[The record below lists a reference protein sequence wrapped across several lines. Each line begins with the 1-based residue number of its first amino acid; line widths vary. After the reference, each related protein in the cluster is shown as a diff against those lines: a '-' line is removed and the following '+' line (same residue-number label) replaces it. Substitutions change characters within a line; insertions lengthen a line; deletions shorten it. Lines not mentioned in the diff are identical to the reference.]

1 MPKAPFS
8 VHPIADIFA
17 LIPDEEFAELVESVS
32 SSGLREP
39 IKLDHSGTVLVD
51 GRNRLRACE
60 QAGVEPKFE
69 RLPEST
75 DLVAYIIDVNIRR
88 RHLTTGQRAMLA
100 LDILPM
106 IEEQQTDKGGRP
118 AKPPA
123 DRPEVS
129 KPKPSRAERE
139 SRHKAA
145 KLTGTSGR
153 ALGRA
158 KRVAEHAPDLVEEVK
173 SGQRSLDDA
182 HSEASKRQ
190 KKAKFLKDL
199 EQYQAEA
206 NKKGD
211 QFVLHH
217 ADFRD
222 ALADLEPGSVDAIIT
237 DPPYPDEFLP
247 LWGDLAEV
255 AARVLRPGAPL
266 IAWSGQFR
274 LRQVLNYLCEHL
286 TYQWTI
292 CLDLPGNNAR
302 FRGPNMIQTWKPIII
317 CTAGQ
322 WGPHD
327 WFQDR
332 VTSPG
337 KDQALYEW
345 QQNPDPAV
353 DLIERYVPLG
363 GLIVDPF
370 MGVGSFGVAALS
382 SGRRFIGCEVH
393 EYRYN
398 QSLLR
403 LGRLP

>member
-75 DLVAYIIDVNIRR
+75 DLVAYIIDVNI
-88 RHLTTGQRAMLA
+88 HLTTGQRAMLA

-182 HSEASKRQ
+182 HS
-190 KKAKFLKDL
+190 
-199 EQYQAEA
+199 
-206 NKKGD
+206 
-211 QFVLHH
+211 
-217 ADFRD
+217 
-222 ALADLEPGSVDAIIT
+222 
-237 DPPYPDEFLP
+237 
-247 LWGDLAEV
+247 
-255 AARVLRPGAPL
+255 
-266 IAWSGQFR
+266 
-274 LRQVLNYLCEHL
+274 
-286 TYQWTI
+286 
-292 CLDLPGNNAR
+292 
-302 FRGPNMIQTWKPIII
+302 
-317 CTAGQ
+317 
-322 WGPHD
+322 
-327 WFQDR
+327 
-332 VTSPG
+332 
-337 KDQALYEW
+337 
-345 QQNPDPAV
+345 
-353 DLIERYVPLG
+353 
-363 GLIVDPF
+363 
-370 MGVGSFGVAALS
+370 
-382 SGRRFIGCEVH
+382 
-393 EYRYN
+393 
-398 QSLLR
+398 
-403 LGRLP
+403 